1 MEIFLREQNADG
13 LSREEIRAALLKSLE
28 GRTYKNVLILPPDF
42 TRFHSNAGY
51 ITNVY
56 YHALTDMGANV
67 DIMPALDAMGAEQ
80 PVITALAKL
89 LGLEYTGEKLGI
101 KMSDEV
107 SGVLT
112 CNFGILTCE
121 SGHVLAMLDIRYPI
135 SAKSSELLSTSILC

>member
-67 DIMPALDAMGAEQ
+67 DIMPALGTHEPMTREQ
-80 PVITALAKL
+80 CEKM
-89 LGLEYTGEKLGI
+89 LGDVPFEKLI
-101 KMSDEV
+101 AHDWR
-107 SGVLT
+107 
-112 CNFGILTCE
+112 
-121 SGHVLAMLDIRYPI
+121 HD
-135 SAKSSELLSTSILC
+135 

>member
-67 DIMPALDAMGAEQ
+67 DIMPALGTHEPYDPRAVRKDAGRRA
-80 PVITALAKL
+80 V
-89 LGLEYTGEKLGI
+89 
-101 KMSDEV
+101 
-107 SGVLT
+107 
-112 CNFGILTCE
+112 
-121 SGHVLAMLDIRYPI
+121 
-135 SAKSSELLSTSILC
+135 

>member
-28 GRTYKNVLILPPDF
+28 GHTYKNVLILPPDF

-67 DIMPALDAMGAEQ
+67 DIMPALGTHEPMTREQ
-80 PVITALAKL
+80 CEKM
-89 LGLEYTGEKLGI
+89 LGDVPFEKLI
-101 KMSDEV
+101 AALKMYS
-107 SGVLT
+107 
-112 CNFGILTCE
+112 
-121 SGHVLAMLDIRYPI
+121 LA
-135 SAKSSELLSTSILC
+135 LLRLQEIDL